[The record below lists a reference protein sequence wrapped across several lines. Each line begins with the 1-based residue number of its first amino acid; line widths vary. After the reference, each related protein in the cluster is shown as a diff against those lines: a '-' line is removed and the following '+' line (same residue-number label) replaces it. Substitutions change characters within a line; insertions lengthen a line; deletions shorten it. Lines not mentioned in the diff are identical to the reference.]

1 METREVFEQL
11 ITTLTDNVVD
21 GEISISNVPLFLKS
35 WRAEFKIAEEQDNET
50 LIEQLE
56 LIQGEFDQ
64 DEYTLEMRIES
75 VNHIINEWIKKIKG
89 ETSDPNQTNLLS
101 TQPLS
106 TNLGGEKI

>member
-1 METREVFEQL
+1 MEKKKEVFEEL
-11 ITTLTDNVVD
+11 ITTLT
-21 GEISISNVPLFLKS
+21 SNVADGKVSLTNVDLFLKS
-35 WRAEFKIAEEQDNET
+35 WRAEFKIAEEQDNDA

-89 ETSDPNQTNLLS
+89 ETENPNQTIL
-101 TQPLS
+101 
-106 TNLGGEKI
+106 TNPSPSGE